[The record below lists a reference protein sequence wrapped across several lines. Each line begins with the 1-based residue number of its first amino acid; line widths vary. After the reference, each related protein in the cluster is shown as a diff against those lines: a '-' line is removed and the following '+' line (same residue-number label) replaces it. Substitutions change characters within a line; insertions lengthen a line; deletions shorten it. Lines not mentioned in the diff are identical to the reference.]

1 MATPTRT
8 RKVAL
13 IVFADETTRSS
24 DLVRCLESAA
34 DFVDSW
40 HVITSAPIRPA
51 FEALVHGTFSSKPGE
66 LYSEV
71 GIDEAQLRSQAFAR
85 IAPTADY
92 VLLLKARHEVVVEPG
107 YNIEGLKS
115 TLNRTVYRIL
125 VKSNSTVRPEPLLLN
140 SSYQFYFRGEFEPI
154 LDCHDTVEAIGSI
167 DGLHVRNDD
176 ASPRR
181 RNVPSKLSANITT
194 LEGLARA
201 TNDSKL
207 RHHYASLAARGHI
220 EAGRFAQALE
230 WHEQLSHY
238 AQTED
243 DICEALLEMGHC
255 ARMLQQPSSRI
266 LDLYMRAYDANPLRA
281 EPLYYAARAL
291 RESNRSP
298 LAYVFAKAAV
308 ETKRPAIRT
317 SLNVDVY
324 EWRALFELS
333 IVAFYVDEYNEGVRA
348 CRSVLA
354 HPLVPETERALTKTN
369 LSYYI
374 RALTQVAS

>member
-1 MATPTRT
+1 MATLTRA

-24 DLVRCLESAA
+24 DLVRCLESAS

-51 FEALVHGTFSSKPGE
+51 FEASVHGTFRLKPGS
-66 LYSEV
+66 LHSEV
-71 GIDEAQLRSQAFAR
+71 GIDGAELHSQAFAR

-92 VLLLKARHEVVVEPG
+92 VLLLKATHEVVVQPG

-125 VKSNSTVRPEPLLLN
+125 VRSKSIVRPESLLLN

-154 LDCHDTVEAIGSI
+154 LDCYDTVEAIGSI
-167 DGLHVRNDD
+167 DGLHIRNDD
-176 ASPRR
+176 TSPRR
-181 RNVPSKLSANITT
+181 RNVPSKLSANIDALERLAHTT
-194 LEGLARA
+194 
-201 TNDSKL
+201 TDSKL
-207 RHHYASLAARGHI
+207 RHHYSSLVARARM
-220 EAGRFAQALE
+220 EAGHFAQAMD
-230 WHEQLSHY
+230 WHEQLSNY
-238 AQTED
+238 AETD
-243 DICEALLEMGHC
+243 DETCEALLEMGHC
-255 ARMLQQPSSRI
+255 ARMLHHPSSRV
-266 LDLYMRAYDANPLRA
+266 LDFYMRAYDANSSRA

-291 RESNRSP
+291 RESNRSA
-298 LAYVFAKAAV
+298 LAYIFAKAAV
-308 ETKRPAIRT
+308 ETKRPAIAA
-317 SLNVDVY
+317 SLEVDVY

-333 IVAFYVDEYNEGVRA
+333 IVAFYVDEFNEGVRA
-348 CRSVLA
+348 CRSVLS
-354 HPLVPETERALTKTN
+354 HPLVPESERALTKTN